1 MKTTTAALI
10 RELER
15 RQLKYDCEERESRSD
30 VVSLKFTG
38 ENLPGSIIK
47 VFLGESGMDLT
58 VACFSLVKVPQPK
71 RVEMLELLNEVMDNY
86 RWLKL
91 YLDSDSEV
99 TSQVDA
105 IVDDRIAGIVGAELI
120 LRTVNILDNI
130 YPRIMKIMWS

>member
-1 MKTTTAALI
+1 
-10 RELER
+10 
-15 RQLKYDCEERESRSD
+15 
-30 VVSLKFTG
+30 
-38 ENLPGSIIK
+38 
-47 VFLGESGMDLT
+47 
-58 VACFSLVKVPQPK
+58 
-71 RVEMLELLNEVMDNY
+71 MLELLNEVMDNY